1 MRFRIW
7 LAGAI
12 LTGLLLLAAAWGV
25 IVAQPVEP
33 GIAPYGAQRLLT
45 NFSLSLVFNPVRRA
59 DRLIAL
65 TQIRLDDYQQLDGT
79 ARELDAL
86 LELDSTLRRAA
97 ISVSEL
103 ADADREYMQ
112 RALEEVA
119 TSIVESLGDFSLPD
133 PLVMAIEDAVRQ
145 RALAILEGNLAVART
160 QVHSSTDTLLDVP
173 VNAPTPVATLQ
184 GHPFPLAGAHASVP
198 CADCHR
204 SGSFDRLTASTC
216 VDCHEDEHDG
226 AFGNDCEACHNTRDW
241 DDAERVQSAPEE
253 EDDHVTQ
260 VAPAGAESTA
270 EADGQA
276 SEGEGGGEGESGGS
290 SDGSGSGE
298 DGGGSED
305 HGSDD
310 GEEDGEPPET
320 VEPRETDEPD
330 EPEATDEP
338 EHEDEPEEHSG
349 GEPED

>member
-1 MRFRIW
+1 MKFRIW
-7 LAGAI
+7 LVGAV
-12 LTGLLLLAAAWGV
+12 LAGLLLLAAAWGV

-45 NFSLSLVFNPVRRA
+45 NFSLSLILDPVRRA

-65 TQIRLDDYQQLDGT
+65 TQIRLDDYQHLDGT

-103 ADADREYMQ
+103 ADTDREYMQ

-173 VNAPTPVATLQ
+173 DNAPTPAATLQ
-184 GHPFPLAGAHASVP
+184 GHPFPLTGAHASVP

-204 SGSFDRLTASTC
+204 SGSFDQLTASTC

-226 AFGNDCEACHNTRDW
+226 AFGNDCEVCHNTRDW
-241 DDAERVQSAPEE
+241 DDAERVQFLPDG
-253 EDDHVTQ
+253 EDDEATHI
-260 VAPAGAESTA
+260 APAGAESTV
-270 EADGQA
+270 EAGGQA
-276 SEGEGGGEGESGGS
+276 SGGESGGESEFSDGGDGGTS
-290 SDGSGSGE
+290 SDG
-298 DGGGSED
+298 GGED
-305 HGSDD
+305 HGSDE
-310 GEEDGEPPET
+310 GEDHPESQET
-320 VEPRETDEPD
+320 VEPRETD

-338 EHEDEPEEHSG
+338 EHEDEPEDHSG
-349 GEPED
+349 GESED